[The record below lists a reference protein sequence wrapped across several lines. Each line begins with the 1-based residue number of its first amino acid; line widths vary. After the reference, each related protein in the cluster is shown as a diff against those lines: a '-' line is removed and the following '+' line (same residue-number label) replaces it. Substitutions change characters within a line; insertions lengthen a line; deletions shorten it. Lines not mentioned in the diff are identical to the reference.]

1 MNIFNTKLFD
11 SLIKLIEKLYY
22 IIFIVIL
29 MVALFN
35 VFFNLG
41 IVPIESFDEAR
52 HGVSAY
58 EMMKRNNYVV
68 NTYAYN
74 NDYWNLKPPISF
86 WIIVL
91 GYKIAGFNPL
101 GLRLFSGLAA
111 MLTIL
116 IIGIFSLY
124 KYGRL
129 ASLISTIAI
138 ATTIPFIT
146 EHCARTGDADSI
158 YVLFFTMAIVSLA
171 LVEKNSKW
179 IYAFGSSFALAFLSK
194 SWHAGNII
202 IIGIV
207 YLLLSKFLFKL
218 KAKQVV
224 LLAFSGCTPIFI
236 WIILRY
242 MNDGITFFKT
252 MIEFD
257 LLKRTSEVLE
267 GHIGGYCFYLEGL
280 QWSYFYW
287 NLVFVATSMVYIV
300 LIYRYIGNKKM
311 VNNGLI
317 IGIWI
322 VVPFLLYTMAK
333 TKISWYMLPVYP
345 AIALSIGA
353 TTSFL
358 LKEKNRNLITQIILI
373 VMVAISIYKSE
384 EAILSRISN
393 PEPELNQELIKD
405 IGSMQQYKGKR
416 IYINHYD
423 QSYWLSAELYD
434 DLTPIEG
441 GAEGFLEDNANDSLL
456 FITKDDINILG
467 DKKNDLKVILENE
480 SAYIFTK

>member
-35 VFFNLG
+35 IFFNLG
-41 IVPIESFDEAR
+41 IAPIESFDEAR

-58 EMMKRNNYVV
+58 EMIKRNNYIV
-68 NTYAYN
+68 NTYSYN

-86 WIIVL
+86 WGIIL

-129 ASLISTIAI
+129 ASLISTIVI
-138 ATTIPFIT
+138 ATTIPYIT

-179 IYAFGSSFALAFLSK
+179 IYAFGGSFALAFLSK

-202 IIGIV
+202 IIGII
-207 YLLLSKFLFKL
+207 YLLLSKLLFKL
-218 KAKQVV
+218 KAKQIF
-224 LLAFSGCTPIFI
+224 LLALSVCTLIFV

-242 MNDGITFFKT
+242 MNDGIVFFKT

-257 LLKRTSEVLE
+257 LMKRTSEVLE
-267 GHIGGYCFYLEGL
+267 GHIGGYCFYLEGM

-287 NLVFVATSMVYIV
+287 ILVFAATAMSYIV
-300 LIYRYIGNKKM
+300 IIYKFIRNKEQA
-311 VNNGLI
+311 NNALI
-317 IGIWI
+317 IGTWI
-322 VVPFLLYTMAK
+322 MVPFFMYTMAK
-333 TKISWYMLPVYP
+333 TKISWYILPIYP
-345 AIALSIGA
+345 AIALSIGS
-353 TTSFL
+353 TSSL
-358 LKEKNRNLITQIILI
+358 LFKEKSRNWIAQIILI

-384 EAILSRISN
+384 EVIISRISN
-393 PEPELNQELIKD
+393 PEPEINQELIKD
-405 IGSMQQYKGKR
+405 IGNVQQYRGKR

-441 GAEGFLEDNANDSLL
+441 GAEGFLEDNTKDSLL
-456 FITKDDINILG
+456 FITKDDANILG
-467 DKKNDLKVILENE
+467 DKRKNLKVLLENE